1 MTTPLHLRLGL
12 SHCYLQSLSRIC
24 ALGALLLCACGGA
37 PETVVSDDPATK
49 LPDPIPTPTTAKP
62 TTPVTQATL
71 LAGLYKGTLDGNPNR
86 EFLALV
92 VPEVGKTVHVY
103 GWYYNAS
110 DVHLAHLYEGQLE
123 LGVEGN
129 AANVPQSWQVTEGVS
144 SYRATVNVS
153 SSTLS
158 QLLAD
163 LSISRSSASSYK
175 LRANALPQTAYDINT
190 TPISLSSSSWNGYW
204 SSKANTPS
212 GALQFGADGTPDAS
226 STTWNCLSDKAALT
240 WQWTA
245 KSSNFYKVT
254 LTLDRITL
262 CPDWQNQSLE
272 GVATVSKQNGVDQ
285 LDMMLLDGKG
295 AGISYRGTR

>member
-1 MTTPLHLRLGL
+1 MNTQTIADKSANKMRTPWLLCRLG
-12 SHCYLQSLSRIC
+12 SNC
-24 ALGALLLCACGGA
+24 AAAILALAACGGTPDA
-37 PETVVSDDPATK
+37 LVVDPPAAKASDPLLPGPAATV
-49 LPDPIPTPTTAKP
+49 
-62 TTPVTQATL
+62 
-71 LAGLYKGTLDGNPNR
+71 LAGLYQGTLDSNSNR

-129 AANVPQSWQVTEGVS
+129 AANVPQSWRVTEGVS
-144 SYRATVNVS
+144 SYPAIANAS

-163 LSISRSSASSYK
+163 LSISRSSASNYK

-190 TPISLSSSSWNGYW
+190 TPISLSGSSWNGYW

-212 GALQFGADGTPDAS
+212 GALQFGTGDTPDAS
-226 STTWNCLSDKAALT
+226 STAWNCLSDKAALT

-262 CPDWQNQSLE
+262 CPDWQNKSLE
-272 GVATVSKQNGVDQ
+272 GVAVVSRQNNRDQ
-285 LDMMLLDGKG
+285 LDMMLLDGTG